1 MGYCSCHGRFKRAP
15 PRRKTN
21 MTGQT
26 VAPPL
31 SYPFEIPPDSGTVLP
46 VAPGILWLRLPLPLA
61 LNHINV
67 WLLEDEAGWTVV
79 DTGFGTRST
88 QELWERV
95 IARDL
100 SGKPVIRVIGTHF
113 HPDHVGLAGWMVER
127 WHAEFHM
134 SLTEWLFGRMLC
146 LDPAEAVARTNGEF
160 YHRAGVGADL
170 LAALVSR
177 GNAYARS
184 VMPLPSSV
192 MRLRAGDRLRIGGRD
207 WNIIIGSGHTP
218 EHVCLYC
225 PELSV
230 LISGDQVLP
239 RISPNVSVWPSEPD
253 ADPLNDFLETLNR
266 LRTLPADILVL
277 PSHDQPFRGLT
288 VRIDELAR
296 HHDERL
302 AEAWEACAEPASAE
316 QIARIM
322 FRRDLDPHQ
331 TVFAIGEA
339 LAHLNHLVGLGRL
352 RRQLQADGIMRFT
365 QV

>member
-1 MGYCSCHGRFKRAP
+1 
-15 PRRKTN
+15 
-21 MTGQT
+21 
-26 VAPPL
+26 
-31 SYPFEIPPDSGTVLP
+31 
-46 VAPGILWLRLPLPLA
+46 
-61 LNHINV
+61 
-67 WLLEDEAGWTVV
+67 
-79 DTGFGTRST
+79 
-88 QELWERV
+88 
-95 IARDL
+95 
-100 SGKPVIRVIGTHF
+100 
-113 HPDHVGLAGWMVER
+113 
-127 WHAEFHM
+127 
-134 SLTEWLFGRMLC
+134 
-146 LDPAEAVARTNGEF
+146 
-160 YHRAGVGADL
+160 
-170 LAALVSR
+170 
-177 GNAYARS
+177 
-184 VMPLPSSV
+184 
-192 MRLRAGDRLRIGGRD
+192 
-207 WNIIIGSGHTP
+207 
-218 EHVCLYC
+218 
-225 PELSV
+225 V

-339 LAHLNHLVGLGRL
+339 LAHLNHLVRLGRL